1 MKSCENCHHFA
12 YDCHLDGELYYFCE
26 LLEKNEKDIKPCVF
40 YNDDEDFEREKLT
53 FENDF

>member
-53 FENDF
+53 FENDL